1 MQTETATAA
10 ESAAAHSFNLLDQTA
25 TIVAAYV
32 SRSGMTAAELPKL
45 ITDVHSALAGLA
57 NVDVEPAVEQPTPA
71 VPIKKSVQPDH
82 IVCLDDGLKFK
93 SLKRHLSSL
102 GMTPESYREKWGL
115 PATYPMVAPLYS
127 ETRSRLAKE
136 NGLGKKAAP

>member
-1 MQTETATAA
+1 M
-10 ESAAAHSFNLLDQTA
+10 HN
-25 TIVAAYV
+25 
-32 SRSGMTAAELPKL
+32 
-45 ITDVHSALAGLA
+45 ALAGLA

-102 GMTPESYREKWGL
+102 GMTPDQYREKWGL
-115 PATYPMVAPLYS
+115 PARHHEPAPDV
-127 ETRSRLAKE
+127 TPA
-136 NGLGKKAAP
+136 